1 MSIYEYKAKNLSGQE
16 VSMSH
21 YKGQVML
28 IFNSATHCG
37 FTPQYDDIQRL
48 FDKYHKQGLSVLEF
62 PCNQFGN
69 QAPEDDQEIE
79 QICKVRFGVNYDRF
93 KKVDVN
99 GSNALPLF
107 DYLKSQQGFKGF
119 GTNKKVSDKFKSFA
133 VKAMLAIK
141 NPDYKNSNDIKWN
154 FTKFIVDRQGNVV
167 ARFEP
172 TQDMNEVE
180 TCIKELLTQ

>member
-1 MSIYEYKAKNLSGQE
+1 M
-16 VSMSH
+16 
-21 YKGQVML
+21 
-28 IFNSATHCG
+28 
-37 FTPQYDDIQRL
+37 
-48 FDKYHKQGLSVLEF
+48 
-62 PCNQFGN
+62 
-69 QAPEDDQEIE
+69 
-79 QICKVRFGVNYDRF
+79 
-93 KKVDVN
+93 
-99 GSNALPLF
+99 PLF